1 MRIEITSYEEK
12 PKAVN
17 IDFEYGKILANLT
30 FTKSDLEHLHGIVVE
45 VLEGWTEEETKK
57 RKEIKKE

>member
-17 IDFEYGKILANLT
+17 IDFELGKILVNIT
-30 FTKSDLEHLHGIVVE
+30 FTQKDLEHLHGIVVE
-45 VLEGWTEEETKK
+45 TLEAWANE
-57 RKEIKKE
+57 KKEKEAK

>member
-17 IDFEYGKILANLT
+17 IDFELGKILVNIT
-30 FTKSDLEHLHGIVVE
+30 FTQKDLEHLHGVVVE
-45 VLEGWTEEETKK
+45 TLEAWANE
-57 RKEIKKE
+57 KKEKEAK